1 SQCGPPLPRLHHL
14 ARRPGHLPHGELHPD
29 ASRHPSQGSDH
40 EGRARRLQIRSAH
53 PRGGRHPRAA
63 LPENLPGHLPLNPAP
78 APRPQE
84 NVASMR
90 ICFLNQAPEQSKAY
104 DTAKIEALLNSYAS
118 PGTKVEI
125 VFPDN
130 YEGSRLYDTIGAQSV
145 LNGLH
150 HMMETPAIV
159 RKIFWAA
166 QNGYDAVI
174 SSNTF
179 DPGVDGGRLAV
190 EIPVI
195 GLLRTSMHA
204 ALTLSDRVGITVPL
218 PPHVPHTLRILR
230 TLGLDRFVSDI
241 RPIGVYG
248 SDIAKRKNEI
258 FDITEKL
265 IRGLISETR
274 AEIILP
280 LGGALIP
287 YVVNPDDLAKATG
300 IQVLNT
306 KA

>member
-1 SQCGPPLPRLHHL
+1 
-14 ARRPGHLPHGELHPD
+14 
-29 ASRHPSQGSDH
+29 
-40 EGRARRLQIRSAH
+40 
-53 PRGGRHPRAA
+53 
-63 LPENLPGHLPLNPAP
+63 
-78 APRPQE
+78 
-84 NVASMR
+84 MR
-90 ICFLNQAPEQSKAY
+90 ILFVDQQPRTDKSVQPY
-104 DTAKIEALLNSYAS
+104 DVAAITKLLNSYAS
-118 PGTKVEI
+118 AGTTVEI
-125 VFPDN
+125 GFPDD
-130 YEGSRLYDTIGAQSV
+130 YVGSQVMNTIGGQSK

-150 HMMETPAIV
+150 HMMETPSIV

-166 QNGYDAVI
+166 ENGYDAVI

-204 ALTLSDRVGITVPL
+204 ALTLADRVGVTVPL
-218 PPHVPHTLRILR
+218 GPHVPYTWRIMR
-230 TLGLDRFVSDI
+230 TLGLERFVTDI

-248 SDIAKRKNEI
+248 ADIDKRKSEI
-258 FDITEKL
+258 FDITQKL
-265 IRGLISETR
+265 IRGLIDETR

-306 KA
+306 KAIGIRFAEMCVALKMTQGALTYPRAKLAYEDFVNR

>member
-1 SQCGPPLPRLHHL
+1 
-14 ARRPGHLPHGELHPD
+14 
-29 ASRHPSQGSDH
+29 
-40 EGRARRLQIRSAH
+40 
-53 PRGGRHPRAA
+53 
-63 LPENLPGHLPLNPAP
+63 
-78 APRPQE
+78 
-84 NVASMR
+84 MR
-90 ICFLNQAPEQSKAY
+90 ILFLNQAPKRSSHY
-104 DTAKIEALLNSYAS
+104 DVAKIEAQLNSYAS

-125 VFPDN
+125 GFPDD
-130 YEGSRLYDTIGAQSV
+130 YEGSQVFETIGSQSA

-174 SSNTF
+174 QSNTF

-204 ALTLSDRVGITVPL
+204 ALTLADRVGVTVPL
-218 PPHVPHTLRILR
+218 GPHVPYTWRIMR
-230 TLGLDRFVSDI
+230 TLGLERFVTDI

-248 SDIAKRKNEI
+248 ADIDKRKSEI
-258 FDITEKL
+258 FDITQKL
-265 IRGLISETR
+265 IRGLIDETR

-306 KA
+306 KAIGIRFAEMCVALKMTQSALTYPRAKLAYEDFVNR

>member
-1 SQCGPPLPRLHHL
+1 
-14 ARRPGHLPHGELHPD
+14 
-29 ASRHPSQGSDH
+29 
-40 EGRARRLQIRSAH
+40 
-53 PRGGRHPRAA
+53 
-63 LPENLPGHLPLNPAP
+63 
-78 APRPQE
+78 
-84 NVASMR
+84 MR
-90 ICFLNQAPEQSKAY
+90 ICFLNQAPQRSAGYEA
-104 DTAKIEALLNSYAS
+104 TKIEALLNSYAS
-118 PGTKVEI
+118 SGTRVEI
-125 VFPDN
+125 VFPDD
-130 YEGSRLYDTIGAQSV
+130 YEGAQLYETIGAQSV

-204 ALTLSDRVGITVPL
+204 ALTLADRVGITVPL
-218 PPHVPHTLRILR
+218 AGHVPYTWRILR
-230 TLGLDRFVSDI
+230 SYGLENFVSDI
-241 RPIGVYG
+241 RPLGIYG
-248 SDIAKRKNEI
+248 RDIAQRKDEI
-258 FDITEKL
+258 FEITTKL
-265 IRGLISETR
+265 IRGLIDETR

-287 YVVNPDDLAKATG
+287 YVVDPSDIAKASG
-300 IQVLNT
+300 AQVLNT
-306 KA
+306 KAIGIRFAEMCVRFGMTQSALTYPRAKLTYEDFTNR